1 MQVDFAVH
9 LERLSLPAG
18 GYLAH
23 LTLNAPRRLNA
34 LTPEMVAMLLRLL
47 LELRDDPDAV
57 AVFLDG
63 AGEQAF
69 CVGDDALRLRE
80 SALANPGGPAVE
92 AEAFFAQ
99 EYAVAHLIHTFPKP
113 IIVWACGA
121 VMGAGVGLMVGASH
135 RIVTQA
141 SRLSMPEIR
150 VGLFPG
156 LGASWFLHQMPGS
169 TGLFCGLTGAELLPA
184 DALYAGLADYCLA
197 VDCRRDVLQA
207 LIQLPWCDD
216 SEWNREQVT
225 ELLTDIEAE
234 QGVALGDS
242 HLKSAREW
250 IERTCCPLE
259 PVRVARKI
267 CQYRGGQAWL
277 QAASVGLQRGASSA
291 AKLIFRQLDQ
301 GKGLSLKDV
310 FRMELILVVNRIR
323 DPEFAEGVRA
333 QLLDRD
339 RGPRWCYRSIEDVP
353 DAEIDA
359 LFSAPWQV
367 HPLAHL

>member
-1 MQVDFAVH
+1 MQVEFAVH
-9 LERLSLPAG
+9 LERLSLSAG
-18 GYLAH
+18 GYLAR

-34 LTPEMVAMLLRLL
+34 LTPEMVALILRLL

-57 AVFLDG
+57 AVFFDG
-63 AGEQAF
+63 SGERAF
-69 CVGDDALRLRE
+69 CVGDDALRIRE

-113 IIVWACGA
+113 VIVWACGT

-135 RIVTQA
+135 RIVTNA

-156 LGASWFLHQMPGS
+156 LGASWFLRQMPGA

-197 VDCRRDVLQA
+197 ADSRQQVVKA
-207 LIQLPWCDD
+207 LTQLRWCDD
-216 SEWNREQVT
+216 PDWNRQQVT
-225 ELLTDIEAE
+225 ELLTDIEAV
-234 QGVALGDS
+234 QGVALGPS
-242 HLKSAREW
+242 HLKQAREW
-250 IERTCCPLE
+250 IDRSCGHAE
-259 PVRVARKI
+259 PDRVARKI
-267 CQYRGGQAWL
+267 CGYRGNQAWL
-277 QAASVGLQRGASSA
+277 QEASMGMRRGAASA
-291 AKLIFRQLDQ
+291 AKLIFRQLAQ
-301 GKGLSLKDV
+301 GRGLSLKDV
-310 FRMELILVVNRIR
+310 FRMELILAVNRIR

-333 QLLDRD
+333 CLLDRD
-339 RGPRWCYRSIEDVP
+339 RDPRWCYRSIADVP

-367 HPLAHL
+367 HPLEHL